1 MICVKWLKKK
11 KTGGKC
17 LSENEQQENDR
28 MGPLFPGDIDV
39 QLPKFP

>member
-17 LSENEQQENDR
+17 LAENEQQENDR
-28 MGPLFPGDIDV
+28 RKITGR
-39 QLPKFP
+39 

>member
-28 MGPLFPGDIDV
+28 RKITGG
-39 QLPKFP
+39 K